1 MLNLRALS
9 NKELQELSVAVNA
22 ELKKRT
28 IYISFIRWHR
38 LDVEEVMEL
47 NGISPTEENVKKFV
61 ESRAPRTLEELSVQA
76 GWDLWEE
83 LIVDMKNDGVFEAP
97 EEKRE
102 A

>member
-1 MLNLRALS
+1 MLDVKALS
-9 NKELQELSVAVNA
+9 DRELQELSVAVNA
-22 ELKKRT
+22 ELKKRM
-28 IYISFIRWHR
+28 INVSFIRWHR

-76 GWDLWEE
+76 GWDLLEE

-97 EEKRE
+97 EEKQE